1 MAFISPA
8 VKWICLLLTGATLR
22 TIRFDK
28 TIMSISHSIGAFRTT
43 NIELHSI
50 RIDPIKHLIYVF
62 AWYPFVLRRNTR
74 NPRVK
79 HKVHGNP
86 NRCAPIE
93 INTTHVQNVTIFF
106 NTVNTPLKHLRS
118 NKLIFTQMPAS
129 FLQFHSLKIPT
140 IKNFYL
146 WNTPYAAPRPW
157 FCNEIWFQCHKI
169 GYVSISPVNWNHP
182 SS

>member
-106 NTVNTPLKHLRS
+106 QYCKHTTQTS
-118 NKLIFTQMPAS
+118 PEQQAYFHTDAGEFFAISFIEDSYHQKL
-129 FLQFHSLKIPT
+129 L
-140 IKNFYL
+140 
-146 WNTPYAAPRPW
+146 
-157 FCNEIWFQCHKI
+157 
-169 GYVSISPVNWNHP
+169 PVKYTLCG
-182 SS
+182 STSMIL